1 MATIPS
7 IPRLNPGGPVAA
19 LGQFRQVIDGVGA
32 TRTLAPEESGAL
44 CLFDSAAGVV
54 YTLPAPQV
62 GMQFEFLTKA
72 TITSNS
78 AKVLTDAATTFL
90 IGGAALVNS
99 GAATGQFFAGNGT
112 THRSTNGNGTTT
124 CVEGNTSPDKK
135 GNQRNGGECCLKVR
149 AYKKKNGSKLV
160 KSQPVAVVGFGK
172 PKFKETK

>member
-19 LGQFRQVIDGVGA
+19 LGQFCQVIDGVGA

-62 GMQFEFLTKA
+62 GMRFEFLTKT

-90 IGGAALVNS
+90 VGGVALSNS
-99 GAATGQFFAGNGT
+99 GATTGQFFAGNGT

-124 CVEGNTSPDKK
+124 GGVIGDRLRFTAISSTQWAVDGVMNQTGTAATPFATS
-135 GNQRNGGECCLKVR
+135 
-149 AYKKKNGSKLV
+149 
-160 KSQPVAVVGFGK
+160 
-172 PKFKETK
+172 

>member
-32 TRTLAPEESGAL
+32 ARTLAPEESGAL

-62 GMQFEFLTKA
+62 GMQFEFLTKT

-90 IGGAALVNS
+90 IGGVALSNS
-99 GAATGQFFAGNGT
+99 GATTGQFFAGNGT

-124 CVEGNTSPDKK
+124 GGIIGDRLRFTAISATQWAVDGVMNQTGTAATPFATS
-135 GNQRNGGECCLKVR
+135 
-149 AYKKKNGSKLV
+149 
-160 KSQPVAVVGFGK
+160 
-172 PKFKETK
+172 